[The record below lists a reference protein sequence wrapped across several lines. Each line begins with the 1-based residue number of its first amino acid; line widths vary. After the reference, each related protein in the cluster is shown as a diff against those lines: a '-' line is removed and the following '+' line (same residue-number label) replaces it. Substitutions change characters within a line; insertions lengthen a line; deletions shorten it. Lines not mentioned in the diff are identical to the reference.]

1 MKHVSEQDL
10 LQMIRD
16 SDYAAFEELHH
27 RYYNLLYTMAA
38 KKTGDPDEAYD
49 LVQNMFIELWEK
61 RAAFTIT
68 NTLEAWLKNRVWFK
82 LSGYFRAK
90 GLREKHLQ
98 NFSLFL
104 QQEQTVYIPET
115 ELQEITAQ
123 YDTMIAVINRT
134 VEDMPVKMREV
145 FLLSRQDDYSI
156 AAIAVMLGIS
166 PKTVKNHINIA
177 FKRIRKAVAQSS
189 LPMADLLLM
198 IWLMQA

>member
-1 MKHVSEQDL
+1 
-10 LQMIRD
+10 
-16 SDYAAFEELHH
+16 
-27 RYYNLLYTMAA
+27 MAA
-38 KKTGDPDEAYD
+38 KKTGDRDEAYD

-61 RAAFTIT
+61 RADFTIT

-90 GLREKHLQ
+90 GLREKHLH

-104 QQEQTVYIPET
+104 QQKQTVYIPET

-145 FLLSRQDDYSI
+145 FLLSRQEDHSI

>member
-1 MKHVSEQDL
+1 MKHVSEQNL
-10 LQMIRD
+10 LQMIRQ

-27 RYYNLLYTMAA
+27 RYYSLLYAMAA

-49 LVQNMFIELWEK
+49 LVQNMFTELWEK
-61 RAAFTIT
+61 RTDFTIT

-104 QQEQTVYIPET
+104 QQEQTVYIPEA

-123 YDTMIAVINRT
+123 YDAMIAVINRT
-134 VEDMPVKMREV
+134 VEDMPDKMREV
-145 FLLSRQDDYSI
+145 FLLSRQTDHSI
-156 AAIAVMLGIS
+156 AAIAGMLGIS
-166 PKTVKNHINIA
+166 PKTVKNHINFA
-177 FKRIRKAVAQSS
+177 FKRIRKAVGQSS
-189 LPMADLLLM
+189 LPTADLLLI

>member
-1 MKHVSEQDL
+1 
-10 LQMIRD
+10 MIRH

-27 RYYNLLYTMAA
+27 RYYALLYAMAA
-38 KKTGDPDEAYD
+38 KKTGDPDEGYD

-61 RAAFTIT
+61 RADLTIT
-68 NTLEAWLKNRVWFK
+68 NTLEAWLKNRLWFK

-104 QQEQTVYIPET
+104 QQEQTISIPET

-123 YDTMIAVINRT
+123 YDAMIAVINRT
-134 VEDMPVKMREV
+134 VEDMPDKMREV
-145 FLLSRQDDYSI
+145 FLLSRQEGYSI
-156 AAIAVMLGIS
+156 AAIAGMLGIS
-166 PKTVKNHINIA
+166 PKTVKNHINFA
-177 FKRIRKAVAQSS
+177 FKRIRKAVAQPS

-198 IWLMQA
+198 IWLIQA

>member
-27 RYYNLLYTMAA
+27 RYYSLLYTMAA
-38 KKTGDPDEAYD
+38 KKTGDRDEAYD

-61 RAAFTIT
+61 RADFTIT

-90 GLREKHLQ
+90 GLREKHLH

-104 QQEQTVYIPET
+104 QQKQTVYIPET

-145 FLLSRQDDYSI
+145 FLLSRQEDHSI